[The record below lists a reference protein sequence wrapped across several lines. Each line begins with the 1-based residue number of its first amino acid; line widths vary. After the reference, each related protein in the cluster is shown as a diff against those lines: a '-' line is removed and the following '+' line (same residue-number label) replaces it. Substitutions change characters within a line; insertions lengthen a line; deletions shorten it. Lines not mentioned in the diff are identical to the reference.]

1 MSLRRAQEHGS
12 PIPGAL
18 RCSGL
23 VKRYGDVVAVAG
35 IDLDIARGECFGLLG
50 PNGAGKTTTIEVLE
64 GLLEPD
70 AGEVEILGRN
80 WVSDRAALRPRLGIH
95 LQESQFDERL
105 SVRETLDL
113 FRSFYPA
120 GQAVDDVLAL
130 LGLAGK
136 ASTWV
141 GRLSGG
147 QRQRMAIGCALVGK
161 PDVLFLDEPTTGL
174 DPQARRQVWEIVDGF
189 RGRGGTV
196 LLTTHYMDEAE
207 VLSDRVAVVDNGR
220 IIACGPPRD
229 LVSTLGAEHVIG
241 FALDA
246 TAATEPPDFAARL
259 ETLPSVRAARREAGG
274 WSLTASSLHAA
285 MPALMRLA
293 ADGGW
298 SLSSLTTRTATLED
312 VFVSLTGRHL
322 RDG

>member
-1 MSLRRAQEHGS
+1 MASAV
-12 PIPGAL
+12 
-18 RCSGL
+18 RCSAL

-35 IDLDIARGECFGLLG
+35 LDLDIAPGECFGLLG
-50 PNGAGKTTTIEVLE
+50 PNGAGKTTTIEILE

-70 AGEVEILGRN
+70 AGEVEILGRR
-80 WVSDRAALRPRLGIH
+80 WATDRAALRQRLGIH

-120 GQAVDDVLAL
+120 GQVVDDVLAL
-130 LGLAGK
+130 LGLEGK

-147 QRQRMAIGCALVGK
+147 QRQRLAIGCALVGK

-174 DPQARRQVWEIVDGF
+174 DPQARRQVWEIVDRF
-189 RGRGGTV
+189 RERGGTV

-207 VLSDRVAVVDNGR
+207 VLSDCVAVVDGGR
-220 IIACGPPRD
+220 IIACGPPRE
-229 LVSTLGAEHVIG
+229 LVSSLGAGHVIG
-241 FALDA
+241 FGHDL
-246 TAATEPPDFAARL
+246 TPGSEPPDLAARL
-259 ETLPSVRAARREAGG
+259 EALPGARSARREAGG
-274 WSLTASSLHAA
+274 WSLTASSLHLAL
-285 MPALMRLA
+285 PALVWLA